1 MNTVVGYKVN
11 IEKSVEILYTNNKL
25 SEREIKKKIPFTTTW
40 KITKYLGINL
50 TKKKRKPNVIKKW
63 AEDLSRHFCQE
74 NTMLANSHTKR
85 SSMSLI
91 IRYMQIKTT
100 MRYHHHTPE
109 KLLSKTQQITSVA
122 KDTEKREPSHTSY
135 TT

>member
-1 MNTVVGYKVN
+1 M
-11 IEKSVEILYTNNKL
+11 
-25 SEREIKKKIPFTTTW
+25 
-40 KITKYLGINL
+40 
-50 TKKKRKPNVIKKW
+50 IKKW

-109 KLLSKTQQITSVA
+109 KPLSKTQQITSVA
-122 KDTEKREPSHTSY
+122 KDTEKREPSHTSH